1 MNLLKGVKA
10 RSATGINLTSKIKV
24 SVKYKKKK
32 VKVKKGSVLFSKKG
46 TYKITYTVKGK
57 NKKKASKTVK
67 YNVKSHKVKLTLTR
81 KSVTLTQGEPFNYN
95 AYVKNVKSYKGKA
108 LKVRNTVTHTGNVDM
123 SKPGTYIVTYKAQY
137 KNQKYTAVTAKL
149 KVVVTK
155 KATVAPETPTI
166 QPPAMEQPTE
176 PPVTEPPTTE
186 PEQTTIGGNTGES
199 ANETTGWTDFH

>member
-1 MNLLKGVKA
+1 
-10 RSATGINLTSKIKV
+10 
-24 SVKYKKKK
+24 
-32 VKVKKGSVLFSKKG
+32 
-46 TYKITYTVKGK
+46 
-57 NKKKASKTVK
+57 
-67 YNVKSHKVKLTLTR
+67 
-81 KSVTLTQGEPFNYN
+81 
-95 AYVKNVKSYKGKA
+95 
-108 LKVRNTVTHTGNVDM
+108 M